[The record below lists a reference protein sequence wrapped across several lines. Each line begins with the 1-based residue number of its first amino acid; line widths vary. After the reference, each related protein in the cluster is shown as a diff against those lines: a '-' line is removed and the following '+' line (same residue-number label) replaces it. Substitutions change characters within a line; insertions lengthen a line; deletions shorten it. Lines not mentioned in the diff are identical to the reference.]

1 PSASFRHV
9 GTWSSCR
16 PARAAAGTSPALAQD
31 QAPDEHVLVGPNPG
45 PQAPWSRDEPEVL
58 DTGAPGLA
66 RREQLMDP
74 REMAIL
80 RNAADPGLAAQQ
92 LPKIKEAVDR
102 AQGTQVKAQA
112 TAAWRQV
119 DSLQRRLKK
128 RRLSAGSIPDAGK
141 EQARRNELLG
151 GPRLIDASTRHE
163 GLDLPEAAVEDRR
176 LEAGGDD
183 QFRVRDFNM
192 PGDTF
197 NIDDQ
202 AQENDGDEYFYSKR
216 ILQNPAPYG
225 NHLYRELKG
234 QGFKPKDNLTD
245 EEKTKMSNFVIDRI
259 YGRPEREIDGRVIKK
274 IEPDPQARREI
285 QQLDRKMARD
295 EYPDDVMKT
304 KRALLGEPKK
314 KGADPDVMDDD
325 FVLAEDPFK
334 NNDLGSLSDKSDGE
348 FVHAGDLDGLPTEDA
363 RKNMAPITVDD
374 REVFAHY
381 DHQMPKNPTADDKRF
396 GKYGA
401 HRPFGVWRDKE
412 TNQVVD
418 ASHVQGPA
426 RQYEERWMQPIRE
439 DQRVQAPDAGWD
451 ALKKPG
457 FGQTQAMQDYRD
469 KKAAAQNVVADAR
482 KKMKDDEMLPAFVEK
497 SAFGKKEWKKQ
508 EEAERLHA
516 ELQKAALRA
525 RIRGANPTGLF

>member
-1 PSASFRHV
+1 M
-9 GTWSSCR
+9 T
-16 PARAAAGTSPALAQD
+16 
-31 QAPDEHVLVGPNPG
+31 
-45 PQAPWSRDEPEVL
+45 
-58 DTGAPGLA
+58 
-66 RREQLMDP
+66 
-74 REMAIL
+74 
-80 RNAADPGLAAQQ
+80 
-92 LPKIKEAVDR
+92 
-102 AQGTQVKAQA
+102 
-112 TAAWRQV
+112 
-119 DSLQRRLKK
+119 
-128 RRLSAGSIPDAGK
+128 
-141 EQARRNELLG
+141 
-151 GPRLIDASTRHE
+151 DASTRHE
-163 GLDLPEAAVEDRR
+163 GLELPEAAVEDRR
-176 LEAGGDD
+176 MEAGGDD
-183 QFRVRDFNM
+183 QFRLPNFNM
-192 PGDTF
+192 PGNTF
-197 NIDDQ
+197 NIDDH
-202 AQENDGDEYFYSKR
+202 ADDGIDYAKR
-216 ILQNPAPYG
+216 IIKNPAPYG
-225 NHLYRELKG
+225 NHLYGKLKG
-234 QGFKPKDNLTD
+234 EGFRPKANLSED
-245 EEKTKMSNFVIDRI
+245 QKDKMKKFVFENFQR
-259 YGRPEREIDGRVIKK
+259 
-274 IEPDPQARREI
+274 DPQARREI